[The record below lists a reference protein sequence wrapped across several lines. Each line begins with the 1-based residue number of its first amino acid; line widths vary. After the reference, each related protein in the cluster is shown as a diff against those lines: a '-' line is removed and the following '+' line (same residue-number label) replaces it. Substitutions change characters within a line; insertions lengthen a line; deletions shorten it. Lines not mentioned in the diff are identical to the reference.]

1 MSTKF
6 KAKIDAQIRM
16 GLAAAAEKF
25 ERTHLAKKAG
35 PDGSTAGVSVTTPN
49 AGPNVLTPFVSAPPR
64 TVNADGTDYR
74 PQAGAIISKPGPT
87 VTNGTGAVI
96 ERRVGADLASI
107 PTTPQSDASGNF
119 VAVKD
124 LAEISGL
131 LAPGDIERLGNHGI
145 SVGVRNGLLSIRR
158 EYAPTAVGIIL
169 QAR

>member
-1 MSTKF
+1 MSATYLHKLG
-6 KAKIDAQIRM
+6 AYAHTEPLR
-16 GLAAAAEKF
+16 
-25 ERTHLAKKAG
+25 KAG
-35 PDGSTAGVSVTTPN
+35 PDGSTAGVNIRSVTSVQTN
-49 AGPNVLTPFVSAPPR
+49 AALPTTATPR
-64 TVNADGTDYR
+64 TTNADGKDTK

-87 VTNGTGAVI
+87 VTSGTGAVI

-131 LAPGDIERLGNHGI
+131 LAPGDIERLGNYGI
-145 SVGVRNGLLSIRR
+145 SVGVRNGLLSIKR
-158 EYAPTAVGIIL
+158 EYVPAAVGIIL